1 MLLAFVAPLPAFSP
15 ADTASTSKHAAI
27 SVVDTLSKGLK
38 RVAGVAKTRAEP
50 LLVQDTPWEPR
61 LDNGYPNVVPP
72 ESPKDPW
79 QLWYGDCVKGC
90 GTQVLLYANLT
101 DGLTWE
107 KPNLGLFDVGT
118 VRPDLKAIGKANNIV
133 LEGGGIGI
141 YRDPRATDPS
151 RKYVAFG
158 PGCYTASASESPS
171 EACNM
176 MWSEAE
182 EGGVRRVQAGAGY
195 PRQDLAFSSD
205 GLRWSDATA
214 VTWPS
219 PQRYDCHNNLFRV
232 ASSGKYAATTR
243 DGFSAA
249 PGRAIGIALSPNAS
263 LEFNTKGAPR
273 LTLGGSLEYQLYSQ
287 ITFAWLDIFLG
298 IVMVFDA
305 QDPDGRV
312 HCRLAWAPGA
322 RTPADADATATA
334 TATATTGADADNTL
348 PVPLGPW
355 AWVEGDGGLTGTE
368 TIPLGADGAFD
379 SHVCFAAASPVTW
392 QGEERI
398 YYMGG
403 NGPHSGE
410 RNSSL
415 GLATLRQDGFAAVS
429 GSGTLVTVE
438 LLVTGPWLTAT
449 VDVHDG
455 AAGAN
460 GGSVRLGLRSGD
472 GPAGLAADKAV
483 PFTSNRTD
491 AHVSFEGGADF
502 SSLIGTKV
510 VLEAQLDDAML
521 YSVGFA
527 PRG

>member
-1 MLLAFVAPLPAFSP
+1 MLFSLVAPLPAFSP
-15 ADTASTSKHAAI
+15 AESASTSKHAAI

-38 RVAGVAKTRAEP
+38 RVAGVAKTRRDP
-50 LLVQDTPWEPR
+50 LLVQDKPWEPR
-61 LDNGYPNVVPP
+61 LDNGYPNVLPP

-90 GTQVLLYANLT
+90 GTQILLYANSS

-107 KPNLGLFDVGT
+107 KPSLGLFDVGT
-118 VRPDLKAIGKANNIV
+118 VRDDLKAIGKANNII
-133 LEGGGIGI
+133 LEGGGIGV
-141 YRDPRATDPS
+141 YRDPSATDPS
-151 RKYVAFG
+151 KKYVAFG
-158 PGCYTASASESPS
+158 PGCYSAPGLASPS
-171 EACNM
+171 NACDM
-176 MWSEAE
+176 MWSETE
-182 EGGVRRVQAGAGY
+182 EGGVRRVQAGY
-195 PRQDLAFSSD
+195 PREDLAFSAD
-205 GLRWSDATA
+205 GLRWGMATA

-243 DGFSAA
+243 DGFSQA
-249 PGRAIGIALSPNAS
+249 PGRAIGMALTPEPS
-263 LEFNTKGAPR
+263 LEFNTTGAPR
-273 LTLGGSLEYQLYSQ
+273 LTLGGSLEHQLYSQ
-287 ITFAWLDIFLG
+287 ITFPWLDIFLG
-298 IVMVFDA
+298 IVMVYDA
-305 QDPDGRV
+305 QDPNGRV

-322 RTPADADATATA
+322 PAATTTTTTPAPDADAAHA
-334 TATATTGADADNTL
+334 L

-355 AWVEGDGGLTGTE
+355 AWVEDNGLTGSE
-368 TIPLGADGAFD
+368 TIPLGDDGAFD

-415 GLATLRQDGFAAVS
+415 GLATLRQDGFAAVA
-429 GSGTLVTVE
+429 GSGTLVTVD

-449 VDVHDG
+449 VDVGSAGG
-455 AAGAN
+455 A
-460 GGSVRLGLRSGD
+460 GSVRLGLRSGD
-472 GPAGLAADKAV
+472 GPAGLAVDKAA
-483 PFTSNRTD
+483 PLTTNRTD

-510 VLEAQLDDAML
+510 VLEAQLDNAML